1 MVGGPSEV
9 FASSKAA
16 VFCAGMNPLSLK
28 DLVAGCL
35 TDARC
40 LLSAHSMLDAG
51 WLLAQYWLL
60 ARCLLLAECLMLDAG
75 LLGAVD
81 CCQGLFGEFLGQH
94 VLEEE
99 GVAEDV
105 TTPHAAGLFQETV
118 EPFETMVLPP

>member
-9 FASSKAA
+9 FASSRAA
-16 VFCAGMNPLSLK
+16 FFCAGMNPLSLK

-35 TDARC
+35 LIAAC
-40 LLSAHSMLDAG
+40 LM
-51 WLLAQYWLL
+51 
-60 ARCLLLAECLMLDAG
+60 LAECLLDARYLIRAG
-75 LLGAVD
+75 CLLGAGD

-118 EPFETMVLPP
+118 EPFETVVLPP

>member
-9 FASSKAA
+9 FASSRAA

-40 LLSAHSMLDAG
+40 WLSAHSMLDAG

-60 ARCLLLAECLMLDAG
+60 ARCSMLACRGLAG
-75 LLGAVD
+75 AGD

-105 TTPHAAGLFQETV
+105 TTPHAAGLFQEAV

>member
-1 MVGGPSEV
+1 MDTNRLQGACPMLD
-9 FASSKAA
+9 AY
-16 VFCAGMNPLSLK
+16 CLLDAG
-28 DLVAGCL
+28 
-35 TDARC
+35 C
-40 LLSAHSMLDAG
+40 LLSAHSMLGLAG
-51 WLLAQYWLL
+51 
-60 ARCLLLAECLMLDAG
+60 AG
-75 LLGAVD
+75 D

>member
-1 MVGGPSEV
+1 ML
-9 FASSKAA
+9 AA
-16 VFCAGMNPLSLK
+16 HAAACPII
-28 DLVAGCL
+28 AGCL
-35 TDARC
+35 
-40 LLSAHSMLDAG
+40 LDAC
-51 WLLAQYWLL
+51 WLLAG
-60 ARCLLLAECLMLDAG
+60 AG
-75 LLGAVD
+75 D